1 MSPVAYVTSAIEND
15 ASCITRPIFRLAW
28 EGGVGLV
35 AVGGVC
41 VLCSAHLVHF
51 LEDRS
56 ESRGEGITLLR
67 EQGVPRLSTF
77 ETELHV
83 R

>member
-1 MSPVAYVTSAIEND
+1 MSPVAYVTSAIEKD

-28 EGGVGLV
+28 KGVLGLV
-35 AVGGVC
+35 AMGDVC

-56 ESRGEGITLLR
+56 ESRCKGITLLGK
-67 EQGVPRLSTF
+67 QVVPRLSTL
-77 ETELHV
+77 ETKLHV

>member
-28 EGGVGLV
+28 KGIRSGQALEGDI
-35 AVGGVC
+35 
-41 VLCSAHLVHF
+41 LCSAHLIHF

-56 ESRGEGITLLR
+56 EPCGEGITLLR
-67 EQGVPRLSTF
+67 EQGVARLSTF